1 MATRARIAATIK
13 HCMRAAR
20 DDTELTSSARCAYRE
35 CVHPLEEL
43 FVGAAVCALC
53 GVPTAVLRGEQP
65 TDERTEP

>member
-1 MATRARIAATIK
+1 MATRARIAAAIK

-20 DDTELTSSARCAYRE
+20 DDYRTYF
-35 CVHPLEEL
+35 VSPLRVSRVRAPVEL